1 MNSLKHLLSQR
12 ERGGGGREE
21 KALDRVFS
29 IVNLFCAMEYYTS
42 VIQCIYLIRSPTSNR
57 ESLQKFKSLDNRTL
71 HW

>member
-12 ERGGGGREE
+12 EREGEE